1 MITPSKILCKS
12 KILCFSCLGAMAVYA
27 GPYGGGYDSGG
38 GHGGH
43 SGGGHG
49 GYDKKHGGHG
59 GGGVYGSG
67 SSGAPGIATS
77 YVIRMQEQVKK
88 ADDAALRGSQLM
100 ADGDFE
106 GAVEQYRN
114 AIELLPDAPM
124 TEQRRR
130 AYVKQYAR
138 AATTLARQYADSG
151 RYDEAMGLIEDVLRP
166 TVAPDN
172 LAAKRLLEQLNDP
185 LYYSPALTPEHLE
198 RVRKVKRALLA
209 GQGYRDYG
217 DFDRAEREYHR
228 ALSIDRYNS
237 AARHSLEEVER
248 YRLNYYDVARNQTR
262 ATFMREISEGWE
274 MPVPTNIDIP
284 DIAIGV
290 NTATQ
295 AIIDN
300 EEKLKSIIIPSL
312 EFSDTPL
319 RDALQFIQQKS
330 VELDFNETDPTRK
343 GINIILNVDGGP
355 GVPAAPVGG
364 GGGDGFGFE
373 GGGGGAAIGGG
384 GIVDT
389 PITLRLS
396 NVPLGEALRYT
407 TNLAQ
412 LKYKV
417 EANAVVVVPLSTPD
431 KDLFTNQYT
440 VPPTFLSGG
449 GGSGGGAA
457 APVDPF
463 AAPAA
468 DTGPAIERKTAR
480 QVLENAG
487 ITFPPGA
494 TAIYNPGTS
503 TLIVKNT
510 PDQMELVEAYIDSI
524 KTGVEKQIYI
534 TSKFIEISDEV
545 GKELG
550 FDWMLGG
557 FNLGA
562 APRVFASG
570 GTTGTAVGAGAATDF
585 SFTSPFTAQ
594 AVGGRTGINGGGPVT
609 SALRSGTRAID
620 TNSIDALIAEAAGG
634 TVAQNTPAPAV
645 FGIAGVFTD
654 PQFQLMIRA
663 LNQKKGVDLLSAPS
677 VMARSGNR
685 AKIEV
690 IREFIYP
697 TEYDPP
703 EIPNEIGTGLIGGG
717 GVGAFPVTPATPT
730 AFEVR
735 NTGVTLEVD
744 PVLGAD
750 NYTIDLNLAPEVVE
764 FDGFINYGS
773 PINATGT
780 NAAGATTTVVLTD
793 NRIEMPV
800 FNTRKVTTQV
810 TIWDGQTVALG
821 GLIREDIQDV
831 EDKIPFLGDL
841 PVVGRLFRSE
851 VELHL
856 KRNLTIFVKAVIQDP
871 AGQPIHGLLE
881 DEEPN
886 YVEPRPRIS
895 SAPPAATFAPPPGAV
910 EYIK

>member
-1 MITPSKILCKS
+1 MTTLVGVLKKAGFALGLCLAAQTSNVLGDGIGVGDGPS
-12 KILCFSCLGAMAVYA
+12 
-27 GPYGGGYDSGG
+27 P
-38 GHGGH
+38 
-43 SGGGHG
+43 
-49 GYDKKHGGHG
+49 
-59 GGGVYGSG
+59 GV
-67 SSGAPGIATS
+67 PQIATN
-77 YVIRMQEQVKK
+77 YVIRMQEQVKR

-106 GAVEQYRN
+106 GAVEQYNN
-114 AIELLPDAPM
+114 AIDLLPDAPM
-124 TEQRRR
+124 TAQRRR

-138 AATTLARQYADSG
+138 AATTLARSYADAG
-151 RYDEAMGLIEDVLRP
+151 RYNEAMGLIEDVLRP
-166 TVAPDN
+166 TVSPDN

-185 LYYSPALTPEHLE
+185 EYYSPALTPQHLD
-198 RVRKVKRALLA
+198 RVRKVKMALKT
-209 GQGYRDYG
+209 GQGYLDYG
-217 DFDRAEREYHR
+217 DYDRAEREYHK
-228 ALSIDRYNS
+228 ALNIDRYNS
-237 AARHSLEEVER
+237 AARRSIENVER
-248 YRLNYYDVARNQTR
+248 HRMNYYDVARDQTR
-262 ATFMREISEGWE
+262 STFIRQIAEEWE
-274 MPVPTNIDIP
+274 LPVPTAIDIP
-284 DIAIGV
+284 DISIGV
-290 NTATQ
+290 NSATQ
-295 AIIDN
+295 DIIRN
-300 EEKLKSIIIPSL
+300 EEKLKTIRIPSL

-319 RDALQFIQQKS
+319 KDALQFIQQKS
-330 VELDFNETDPTRK
+330 VELDFAESDINRK
-343 GINIILNVDGGP
+343 GVNIILSADSANS
-355 GVPAAPVGG
+355 GG
-364 GGGDGFGFE
+364 GGAVAPAGGDGGFGFE
-373 GGGGGAAIGGG
+373 GGGGGAALGGG
-384 GIVDT
+384 GGGVANT
-389 PITLRLS
+389 PITLRLT

-417 EANAVVVVPLSTPD
+417 ESHAVIVVPLSTPD
-431 KDLFTNQYT
+431 ADLFTNQYT

-449 GGSGGGAA
+449 NQGGGGGGAPA
-457 APVDPF
+457 DPF
-463 AAPAA
+463 APEPAA
-468 DTGPAIERKTAR
+468 GPAAITRQTAK
-480 QVLENAG
+480 QILENAG
-487 ITFPPGA
+487 ITFAQGA

-510 PDQMELVEAYIDSI
+510 PDQMDLVEAYIESI
-524 KTGVEKQIYI
+524 KGGVEKQIYI
-534 TSKFIEISDEV
+534 TSKFIEIGEEV

-550 FDWMLGG
+550 FDWLLGG
-557 FNLGA
+557 FNIGST
-562 APRVFASG
+562 PRVFGGG
-570 GTTGTAVGAGAATDF
+570 GTTGGQAGAFNATDYTF
-585 SFTSPFTAQ
+585 VNPG
-594 AVGGRTGINGGGPVT
+594 VGVPVGSNPVT

-620 TNSIDALIAEAAGG
+620 TNSIDALIAEAGG
-634 TVAQNTPAPAV
+634 GASNTNQAAPAV
-645 FGIAGVFTD
+645 FGISGVFTD

-703 EIPNEIGTGLIGGG
+703 EIPNTFGGSTTLSSTPGTTQSSGG
-717 GVGAFPVTPATPT
+717 FPVTPATPT

-773 PINATGT
+773 PIQ
-780 NAAGATTTVVLTD
+780 TTAVNGLGQTENVVITE

-841 PVVGRLFRSE
+841 PAIGRLFRTN

-871 AGQPIHGLLE
+871 AGQPIHGTLE
-881 DEEPN
+881 EEQPN
-886 YVEPRPRIS
+886 IIEPRPRVS
-895 SAPPAATFAPPPGAV
+895 TVPPGGNFAPPPID
-910 EYIK
+910 YSK